1 MPVQYKLIKTVANF
15 SNIFR
20 GVDRLS
26 RNLFVVGFS
35 VVAAP
40 RHGNDHKLVVRNP
53 YLIDRT
59 TSENRAPASP
69 DTGCVSLSTIFL
81 PIRKPAGFPEGRVGE
96 NFASFVKDFP
106 YRHQ

>member
-1 MPVQYKLIKTVANF
+1 MMPVQYKLIKIVANF

-53 YLIDRT
+53 YLIGRT
-59 TSENRAPASP
+59 TGENRAPASP
-69 DTGCVSLSTIFL
+69 DTGCVSLSTIF
-81 PIRKPAGFPEGRVGE
+81 E
-96 NFASFVKDFP
+96 NGLRELFNLSIVFCHSP
-106 YRHQ
+106 RSRSQN